1 MKEAHGSFIRS
12 RCKVIYEFEK
22 PTKYFLNL
30 EKKIIIQKV
39 STFSC
44 LQWTENDKI

>member
-12 RCKVIYEFEK
+12 RCKVIDEFEK
-22 PTKYFLNL
+22 LTKYFLYL

-44 LQWTENDKI
+44 L